1 MEADEAKVAEE
12 VKRAQEQN
20 AVGEVWHN
28 TALKQ
33 YEVPCVSIT
42 SWVLSW
48 VLLFLEWSHHYQIT
62 RTSAPH
68 ILI

>member
-28 TALKQ
+28 TTLKQ
-33 YEVPCVSIT
+33 YEV
-42 SWVLSW
+42 L
-48 VLLFLEWSHHYQIT
+48 VLLAGSSSRSCF
-62 RTSAPH
+62 
-68 ILI
+68 